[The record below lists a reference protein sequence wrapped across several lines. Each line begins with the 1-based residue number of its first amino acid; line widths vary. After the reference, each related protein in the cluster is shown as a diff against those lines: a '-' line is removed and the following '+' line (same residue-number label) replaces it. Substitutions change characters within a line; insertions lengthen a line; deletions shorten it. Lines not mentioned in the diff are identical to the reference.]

1 MSSSR
6 YCSTIRP
13 ENRLRSVVLGLG
25 FLLFAVGSGTILTLP
40 LAVHWRAAMLLLWVA
55 IAAVETALLL
65 RAYCRY
71 ACYRLYADGTIEM
84 TTRAGDHRLGR
95 FAAGSVILPGIAWL
109 RIRPAVGPAW
119 GELIAG
125 NSRKNKEW
133 RRLQVVCRLV
143 GAC

>member
-1 MSSSR
+1 MSSSG
-6 YCSTIRP
+6 YWSTIRP
-13 ENRLRSVVLGLG
+13 DKCLRSVVLGLG
-25 FLLFAVGSGTILTLP
+25 CLLLAFGTWIIMTLP
-40 LAVHWRAAMLLLWVA
+40 LGTYWRVPMLLLWVA
-55 IAAVETALLL
+55 VTAAEIGLLL
-65 RAYCRY
+65 RAYRLSTG
-71 ACYRLYADGTIEM
+71 YRLYADGTIEIM
-84 TTRAGDHRLGR
+84 TAAGERRLGR

-109 RIRPAVGPAW
+109 RIRPVVGCAW

>member
-6 YCSTIRP
+6 YSSTVRP
-13 ENRLRSVVLGLG
+13 DKRLRLVVLGLG
-25 FLLFAVGSGTILTLP
+25 LLLSAVGAWTIVMLP
-40 LAVHWRAAMLLLWVA
+40 LAVHWRALMLLFWVA
-55 IAAVETALLL
+55 VTAVEAAILLY
-65 RAYCRY
+65 AYRLY
-71 ACYRLYADGTIEM
+71 IGYRLYADGTIEM
-84 TTRAGDHRLGR
+84 TTAAGDHRLGR

-109 RIRPAVGPAW
+109 RIRPAAGPAW

-133 RRLQVVCRLV
+133 RRLQVVCRLL